1 MTLPSSTFRGELGL
15 IGLFDLGQL
24 LLLNRAT
31 GCLAV
36 QSEDRKGYLYFE
48 EGRLVNAVDD
58 MFKEG
63 EAAAY
68 KVFAWQTGT
77 FEFRPESPTGNH
89 TIEAGTDAVMLEAAR
104 LQDEAASQS
113 GADAPRRTERMRE
126 HRMALE
132 TLREAFERV
141 TGEARTVG
149 AGIDSQSPASLL
161 FSLQLPSDRLVY
173 RPGHLPRLRLHG
185 EWQEVGERVLTPS
198 VYQELRSR
206 LVDPAQGRFGG
217 HDGGRTRRVL
227 LSDGRTV
234 ALDVVNEGN
243 EETLWLKLADFA
255 PAAPEELGLEP
266 RALEEILGVHEGLVM
281 IGGHTLEDARLV
293 LHSLVGAIATRHG
306 GTIVLVTNDFTYK
319 PPEGP
324 GVVLRARPQ
333 GLGAALRTVGA
344 DWVAL
349 GPGLLAG
356 EVRIE
361 DLEPAPRVMA
371 GVVAPDAAS
380 LLPRWLARLAHQT
393 TETTMAYLATTSIHL
408 VMAEYDGGGD
418 DAMFVTVRMLDETQR
433 ALALAGKTGALAEAF
448 EHPRGGKQK
457 LQLHH
462 RS

>member
-1 MTLPSSTFRGELGL
+1 MTQPSSTFRGELGL

-24 LLLNRAT
+24 LMLNRAT

-36 QSEDRKGYLYFE
+36 QSDDRKGYLYFE
-48 EGRLVNAVDD
+48 DGRLVNAVDD

-77 FEFRPESPTGNH
+77 FEFRPEAPTGNH
-89 TIEAGTDAVMLEAAR
+89 TIDVGTDAVMLESAR
-104 LQDEAASQS
+104 QQDEAAAVK
-113 GADAPRRTERMRE
+113 GETGGPRRTERMRE
-126 HRMALE
+126 NRMALE

-149 AGIDSQSPASLL
+149 AGIDNQSPASLL

-173 RPGHLPRLRLHG
+173 RPGHPPRLRLHG
-185 EWQEVGERVLTPS
+185 EWQEIGEEPLSPP

-206 LVDPAQGRFGG
+206 LIDSRFGG
-217 HDGGRTRRVL
+217 ATDIGRTRRIL

-234 ALDVVNEGN
+234 ALDVVNEGSD
-243 EETLWLKLADFA
+243 ETLWLKLADFA
-255 PAAPEELGLEP
+255 PVQPEELGIDSRSLED
-266 RALEEILGVHEGLVM
+266 ILGVTEGLVM

-293 LHSLVGAIATRHG
+293 LHALVGAIATRNG
-306 GTIVLVTNDFTYK
+306 GTLVLVTNDATYK
-319 PPEGP
+319 TPEGP

-333 GLGAALRTVGA
+333 GLGAALRTVSA

-361 DLEPAPRVMA
+361 DLEASPRVMA
-371 GVVAPDAAS
+371 GVVAPDIAS
-380 LLPRWLARLAHQT
+380 LLPRWLARLSRT
-393 TETTMAYLATTSIHL
+393 SVETTMAYLATTSIHL
-408 VMAEYDGGGD
+408 VMTEHDGGD
-418 DAMFVTVRMLDETQR
+418 IDSLFLTVRLLDEPQR
-433 ALALAGKTGALAEAF
+433 ALALAGKTGALAEAL
-448 EHPRGGKQK
+448 ERPRSGPKAK
-457 LQLHH
+457 LQLH